1 MCRLKDLL
9 RANDNIGNDRKELRE
24 QNAANLSS
32 PNKESSVDHTHWMS
46 GDETDSEWVSQS
58 RFTIKECAGT
68 KRSLFLS
75 DDSSQEQLTK
85 RFLGRPI
92 VSLFA
97 HMHKN
102 LSNVPF
108 KFILYILLCFLVPCD
123 FMPQKLNY

>member
-9 RANDNIGNDRKELRE
+9 RANDNIGNDRKELHE

-46 GDETDSEWVSQS
+46 GDETDSEWVSS
-58 RFTIKECAGT
+58 PVRCHDNRRMPKSLSEFSITECAGA

-92 VSLFA
+92 VSL
-97 HMHKN
+97 HKN
-102 LSNVPF
+102 LSNVTF
-108 KFILYILLCFLVPCD
+108 
-123 FMPQKLNY
+123 